1 MFLAKCVSHV
11 LPYPRV
17 KYHPYIPRGLLLYK
31 IGLLLSSTHKK
42 RVDLSH
48 LLYYQFSNFLHV
60 RIHKVQLQHLLLSGC
75 INDEISK
82 HFLIKECYILW
93 MKFYVLSIKLY
104 KSIFRIWQVFCSA
117 SKQNTL
123 VQYNY
128 SIIEN
133 SPYIL

>member
-31 IGLLLSSTHKK
+31 IGLLHSSTHRK

-60 RIHKVQLQHLLLSGC
+60 RIHKVQLQHLFLSGC
-75 INDEISK
+75 INGEMVV
-82 HFLIKECYILW
+82 HCLIEDNYILCIIFKTYQGNYYF
-93 MKFYVLSIKLY
+93 KFCVGELLIDGELS
-104 KSIFRIWQVFCSA
+104 FAF
-117 SKQNTL
+117 KQNTL
-123 VQYNY
+123 VQHNN
-128 SIIEN
+128 SII
-133 SPYIL
+133 